1 MDPNINI
8 NNHYRDFYTDNFNNI
23 NTEDFTINNN
33 QSPIKMYQNFETKK
47 LNRNLSN
54 YSDIPKN
61 NIKQKNFTTR
71 INSSKS
77 LISNLTPNHSF
88 KKKFTKPVNNSRITS
103 NNSRSK
109 TNLKNNTSNFQG
121 ILINKDPNKTLI
133 IINKLT
139 EEVEHIKKYCSD
151 LQRQFDNHCL
161 IRNEKKEF
169 ENIKKENIKLT
180 AEVSIL
186 KDDISDLMKKFNL
199 INNKIDS
206 MQQENNNLKI
216 QNKNLMNF
224 LSSMNGNGISRL
236 KSFNTNNLANN
247 NMNVQ
252 YSVNKSNN
260 NINKNCINSNN
271 ESMNILNLINKKNN
285 NNLNSEQLLDTSV
298 FNISKSINKN
308 IDNKIINNNNFS
320 KNSNPIEYKVT
331 GYNSSLSNEFN
342 RIGEINNAAVN
353 VSRDIKGREN
363 REINNNATD
372 LLSLIQSNFN
382 LTNNLNNFS
391 KTSNNFNQNR
401 YLIPKTEN

>member
-1 MDPNINI
+1 MNPNINI
-8 NNHYRDFYTDNFNNI
+8 AKYYQDYKTDN
-23 NTEDFTINNN
+23 INNNNTDSFIVN
-33 QSPIKMYQNFETKK
+33 QSPIKTYQNFQKSK
-47 LNRNLSN
+47 LNRKLSN
-54 YSDIPKN
+54 YSDISKNNSKPKN
-61 NIKQKNFTTR
+61 FNTKV
-71 INSSKS
+71 NSSKS
-77 LISNLTPNHSF
+77 IISNLTPNRSF
-88 KKKFTKPVNNSRITS
+88 KKKFTKTNNNSKITT
-103 NNSRSK
+103 NNSRSRS
-109 TNLKNNTSNFQG
+109 NIKNNTSNFQG

-236 KSFNTNNLANN
+236 KSFNTNNLTNN
-247 NMNVQ
+247 NMNVK
-252 YSVNKSNN
+252 YNINKSNN

-342 RIGEINNAAVN
+342 RIGEINNVAVN
-353 VSRDIKGREN
+353 VSRDMKGREN